1 MKLPDKEVKN
11 SKIQLNMLTKFKFAL
26 LSIFAALI
34 SLSISSCKTAK
45 DESQGMNA
53 KVNEAISKTN
63 SYQALDNSLL
73 WKITGNGIEKPSYLF
88 GTIHMIGGEDFF
100 LPDGTMSAMDESENV
115 VFEIDIT
122 QMSDMSNVMGL
133 MSKAFMK
140 DNLTIKDLVSA
151 DDYVLIEDRFEK
163 MGLPLMMFQRMKPMF
178 LTVFASGDM
187 SPGDLQSGKI
197 KSYEFEFMEM
207 AENSDKPISG
217 LETLEF
223 QLSVFDSIPYKAQ
236 ADMLMEAL
244 KAGDTGSDS
253 FQEIVE
259 VYKKQ
264 NLEEMLAMT
273 MSEEGGLSEY
283 DDLLL
288 TQRNKNWIPQMKT
301 MMSDQQ
307 NFFAVGAGHLAGE
320 TGVVHLLRL
329 EGYSVEPY
337 NGK

>member
-1 MKLPDKEVKN
+1 MN
-11 SKIQLNMLTKFKFAL
+11 ILTKIKFAFL
-26 LSIFAALI
+26 PICAALI
-34 SLSISSCKTAK
+34 LVQFSSCKTAK
-45 DESQGMNA
+45 ESAAEVGGQVA
-53 KVNEAISKTN
+53 DSLAESDQYVPLA
-63 SYQALDNSLL
+63 NSLL
-73 WKITGNGIEKPSYLF
+73 WKISGNGLENPSYLY

-100 LPDGTMSAMDESENV
+100 LPDGTMSALDESEHV

-122 QMSDMSNVMGL
+122 QISDMSNVMGL

-140 DNLTIKDLVSA
+140 DDLTIKDLVSEEE
-151 DDYVLIEDRFEK
+151 YKLIQDHFKK
-163 MGLPLMMFQRMKPMF
+163 MGLPLIMFQRMKPMF

-207 AENSDKPISG
+207 ANNSDKPIGG

-236 ADMLMEAL
+236 ADMLVESIKL
-244 KAGDTGSDS
+244 GDTASDS

-259 VYKKQ
+259 VYKQQ
-264 NLEEMLAMT
+264 NLEEMLSMT
-273 MSEEGGLSEY
+273 MSEDGGLSDY

-288 TQRNKNWIPQMKT
+288 GQRNRNWIPQMKT
-301 MMSDQQ
+301 LMSEKQ

-320 TGVVHLLRL
+320 QGVIHLLRQA
-329 EGYSVEPY
+329 GYRVEPFSSR
-337 NGK
+337 